1 MNYKLFILLV
11 CLLSTANIVIYEYT
25 IDSIETEY
33 NLKILDLT
41 QDLNNSL
48 QVLDDLTKDYQ
59 NRTTESYNDFIKIN
73 NECYDT
79 AKKNMDNFK
88 DYRLNCDNKISELS
102 EMYNNQLN
110 ADTMILKPTYQQVL
124 LFISRDHTDIKTH
137 KWSYDCT
144 EFTNELI
151 ANARDEGIFACT
163 AELTYLD
170 GKSGHVLVTFN
181 TIDRGIIYVE
191 PQTDDIMTK
200 DFGIGSVYWTNKIVK
215 ISSCWD

>member
-59 NRTTESYNDFIKIN
+59 NRTTESHNDFIKIN

-124 LFISRDHTDIKTH
+124 LFISRDHTDLTTY

-170 GKSGHVLVTFN
+170 GKSGHVLVAFN

-200 DFGIGSVYWTNKIVK
+200 DFGIGSVYWNNEIVK
-215 ISSCWD
+215 ISSCWN